1 MSRILVAGVG
11 NIFCG
16 DDAYGVEVIGRLLGE
31 RLLPSAIDVVDF
43 GVRGLD
49 LAYALCDG
57 YDCVII
63 ADAAARGEK
72 PGTVSLLE
80 PEFPPLRADAPRVAL
95 DSTHGLDPEKVLALV
110 TMLGGGCKRI
120 FFVVCEPFDLG
131 GEDGA
136 MGLSNVVAG
145 AVQPG
150 VELIERLVSSLL
162 RDESVDETALSVR
175 SLS

>member
-1 MSRILVAGVG
+1 MSCILVAGVG

-16 DDAYGVEVIGRLLGE
+16 DDAFGVEVVGRLLRE
-31 RLLPSAIDVVDF
+31 RRLPPAIDVVDF
-43 GVRGLD
+43 GIRGLD
-49 LAYALCDG
+49 LAYALSDD
-57 YDCVII
+57 YDCVIV

-80 PEFPPLRADAPRVAL
+80 TEISPSRADASPVVF
-95 DSTHGLDPEKVLALV
+95 DSAHGLDPEKVLSLA
-110 TMLGGGCKRI
+110 TTLGASCKRI

-136 MGLSNVVAG
+136 MGLSDVVAG
-145 AVQPG
+145 AVEPS

-162 RDESVDETALSVR
+162 HDEIGKDPALSDR

>member
-16 DDAYGVEVIGRLLGE
+16 DDAFGVEVVGRLLRE
-31 RLLPSAIDVVDF
+31 RRLPPAIDVVDF
-43 GVRGLD
+43 GIRGLD

-57 YDCVII
+57 YDCAII

-80 PEFPPLRADAPRVAL
+80 PEVSPSRADAPPAAL
-95 DSTHGLDPEKVLALV
+95 GFAHGLDPEKVLGLV
-110 TMLGGGCKRI
+110 TMLGADCKRI

-131 GEDGA
+131 GEDGV
-136 MGLSNVVAG
+136 MGLSDVVSD
-145 AVQPG
+145 AVQPS
-150 VELIERLVSSLL
+150 VEFIESLVASLL
-162 RDESVDETALSVR
+162 RDEAAPRDRRLSWPH
-175 SLS
+175 

>member
-1 MSRILVAGVG
+1 MRRILVAGVG

-16 DDAYGVEVIGRLLGE
+16 DDAFGVEVVGRLLRE
-31 RLLPSAIDVVDF
+31 RRLPLAIDVVDF
-43 GVRGLD
+43 GIRGLD
-49 LAYALCDG
+49 LAYALSDG

-63 ADAAARGEK
+63 AEAAARGEG

-80 PEFPPLRADAPRVAL
+80 PEISPSRADAPHAAF
-95 DSTHGLDPEKVLALV
+95 DSAHGLDPEKVLGLV

-136 MGLSNVVAG
+136 MGLSDVVAG

-150 VELIERLVSSLL
+150 VELIERLVSALL
-162 RDESVDETALSVR
+162 KNGAANKTALSER

>member
-16 DDAYGVEVIGRLLGE
+16 DDAYGVEVAARLLRE
-31 RLLPSAIDVVDF
+31 RRLPLAIDVVDF
-43 GVRGLD
+43 GIRGLD
-49 LAYALCDG
+49 LAYALSDG

-63 ADAAARGEK
+63 ADAAARGER

-80 PEFPPLRADAPRVAL
+80 PEISPSRADAPPTAF
-95 DSTHGLDPEKVLALV
+95 DSAHGLDPEKVLGLV
-110 TMLGGGCKRI
+110 AMLGASCKRI

-131 GEDGA
+131 GEEGA
-136 MGLSNVVAG
+136 MGLSQVVAG
-145 AVQPG
+145 AVQPS
-150 VELIERLVSSLL
+150 VELIEKLVSSLL
-162 RDESVDETALSVR
+162 HDEIANETPRDR

>member
-16 DDAYGVEVIGRLLGE
+16 DDAYGVEVVGRLLRE
-31 RLLPSAIDVVDF
+31 RRLPLVDVVDF
-43 GVRGLD
+43 GIRGLD
-49 LAYALCDG
+49 LAYALSDG

-63 ADAAARGEK
+63 ADAAARGER

-80 PEFPPLRADAPRVAL
+80 PEISPSRADEPPTAF
-95 DSTHGLDPEKVLALV
+95 DSAHGLDPEKVLGLV
-110 TMLGGGCKRI
+110 AMLGAGCKRI

-131 GEDGA
+131 GEEGA
-136 MGLSNVVAG
+136 MGLSQVVAG
-145 AVQPG
+145 AVQPS
-150 VELIERLVSSLL
+150 VELIEKLVSSLL
-162 RDESVDETALSVR
+162 RDGIANETPRDR

>member
-16 DDAYGVEVIGRLLGE
+16 DDAYGVEVVGRLLRE
-31 RLLPSAIDVVDF
+31 RRLPLVDVVDF
-43 GVRGLD
+43 GIRGLD
-49 LAYALCDG
+49 LAYALSDG

-80 PEFPPLRADAPRVAL
+80 PEVEPSRAEAPPAAFNSA
-95 DSTHGLDPEKVLALV
+95 HGLDPERVLGLV

-136 MGLSNVVAG
+136 MGLSQVVAG
-145 AVQPG
+145 AVQSG
-150 VELIERLVSSLL
+150 VELIERLVSSII
-162 RDESVDETALSVR
+162 RDEIGEDATLGDR